1 MPTAI
6 NEQIKILVEL
16 QKIDSEI
23 YRLKKELAA
32 HPQEQKLLDQVF
44 EKKKTHAK
52 AAEEALK
59 AVQMKQKQKE
69 GDLASREEKI
79 SKLQGQL
86 YQLKSNKEYSAMELE
101 IKGHKADKSLLEED
115 ILRMLDEVEHAKA
128 ALAKEKDLLSGDEK
142 IHREATES
150 LKKQAAQIESEMQ
163 SLQEKR
169 KVYVPNVEPRLLSQ
183 YERILKGLE
192 GLALVPV
199 VHNAC
204 GGCHM
209 ELPPQVVNETQAHDK
224 WIVCESCAR
233 ILYWPL

>member
-16 QKIDSEI
+16 QKIDGEI
-23 YRLKKELAA
+23 YALKKELKA
-32 HPQEQKLLDQVF
+32 HPEEQKVIDQAF
-44 EKKKTHAK
+44 AKKKAHLK
-52 AAEEALK
+52 AAEEDLK

-79 SKLQGQL
+79 AKLQGQL
-86 YQLKSNKEYSAMELE
+86 YSLKSNKEYSAMELE

-115 ILRMLDEVEHAKA
+115 ILRMLDAVDQAKTSA
-128 ALAKEKDLLSGDEK
+128 AKEKDLLAGEEK
-142 IHREATES
+142 EYRAACDV
-150 LKKQAAQIESEMQ
+150 LKKQAAGIEAKMQ
-163 SLQEKR
+163 ELQEKR
-169 KVYVPNVEPRLLSQ
+169 KAYVPNVEAKLLSQ

-199 VHNAC
+199 VHNSC